1 MEALQV
7 DNKKRYKTIV
17 ERFDQLTKQMS
28 VPEIIRNQ
36 SLYRDFAVERSELEQ
51 SVIRIK
57 KYLEFKKTK
66 KEDEDVVNNSNDK
79 ELVEFAKKEIAE
91 IKGDIE
97 NLEKEINLL
106 LVPKDPD
113 DSRNTIFEIRA
124 GTGGNEAALFAGDLA
139 RMYRLYAEKHK
150 WKLDII
156 GSHPSEA
163 GGFKE
168 IIFMISGKE
177 AFGKLKFERGVHRVQ
192 RVPETESGGRIH
204 TSAVT
209 VAVLPEAKDI
219 DIKIDQKDL
228 KIDVFRASGPG
239 GQSVNMTDSAVRI
252 THLPSGLVVSCQD
265 EKSQHKNRDQALKV
279 LRARLFEAAKRERDE
294 KRAKKRRSMVGS
306 GDRSAKIR
314 TYNYPQGRVSDHR
327 IKFTTHNLKGVMD
340 GELDEIIEALVL
352 SEREKQL
359 SEEIEKTREKASE

>member
-1 MEALQV
+1 MN
-7 DNKKRYKTIV
+7 NKKRYDTILK
-17 ERFDQLTKQMS
+17 RFDQITRQMAD
-28 VPEIIRNQ
+28 PEVIRNQ
-36 SLYRDFAVERSELEQ
+36 SVYRDLAVERSALEEAVAEIKNYFELEK
-51 SVIRIK
+51 RM
-57 KYLEFKKTK
+57 EED
-66 KEDEDVVNNSNDK
+66 KEVVENSDDA
-79 ELVEFAKKEIAE
+79 ELVEFAKMEIVE
-91 IKGDIE
+91 IKEDLNKI
-97 NLEKEINLL
+97 EKEINLL
-106 LVPKDPD
+106 LIPKDPD

-124 GTGGNEAALFAGDLA
+124 GTGGNEAAIFAGDLA

-150 WKLDII
+150 WKLDLL

-168 IIFMISGKE
+168 MIFMLSGRQ
-177 AFGKLKFERGVHRVQ
+177 AFGKLKFESGVHRVQ

-209 VAVLPEAKDI
+209 VAVLPEAKEI

-252 THLPSGLVVSCQD
+252 THIPSGLVVSCQD
-265 EKSQHKNRDQALKV
+265 EKSQHKNRDKALKV
-279 LRARLFEAAKRERDE
+279 LRARLFEAAKKERDR
-294 KRAKKRRSMVGS
+294 KRAQKRKSMVGS

-327 IKFTTHNLKGVMD
+327 INFTTHNLKGVMD
-340 GELDEIIEALVL
+340 GDLDEIIEALL
-352 SEREKQL
+352 LAEREKKL
-359 SEEIEKTREKASE
+359 SEEIEKARGKSSK